1 MKMPLSQHHWKVPGS
16 LPLGQPWGSH
26 PEPVAPVW
34 RMRCS
39 DWSDLDHLITLTQLS
54 GVAHWQ
60 QVGCLAV
67 GSCLFFV
74 ILSWQNP
81 ARVLIIKFCCCLV
94 IKSCL
99 TLCDPMD
106 GSLPVSSA
114 RGFPR
119 REYWS
124 ELPFPSPG
132 DLPDPG
138 IKLVSPAW
146 QADSLPLSQV
156 GSPIEC

>member
-1 MKMPLSQHHWKVPGS
+1 
-16 LPLGQPWGSH
+16 
-26 PEPVAPVW
+26 
-34 RMRCS
+34 
-39 DWSDLDHLITLTQLS
+39 
-54 GVAHWQ
+54 
-60 QVGCLAV
+60 
-67 GSCLFFV
+67 
-74 ILSWQNP
+74 
-81 ARVLIIKFCCCLV
+81 
-94 IKSCL
+94 
-99 TLCDPMD
+99 MD
-106 GSLPVSSA
+106 GSPPVSSA

-156 GSPIEC
+156 GSPMEC